1 MVLEPENCSVLNE
14 SLYSLNPFLPYY
26 HALKLIKTQL
36 GPEKSINRLFLIIM
50 SIKMEFY
57 YIYFANEFYARCV
70 LQILLYIEMCQ
81 NSAILYLIYEITFLE
96 YNLLRM

>member
-1 MVLEPENCSVLNE
+1 
-14 SLYSLNPFLPYY
+14 
-26 HALKLIKTQL
+26 
-36 GPEKSINRLFLIIM
+36 
-50 SIKMEFY
+50 MEFY